1 MNKNKSF
8 QHKIIYG
15 GCMIVLLIAIS
26 LISRPATTAED
37 NPGGLLAQLRKEYH
51 ISDAELGKVDPAS
64 EAMRLSLVG
73 LDGVAITLLW
83 NQLNEYQKTEQY
95 TLMEATARTISYLNP
110 HLLKVWEFQSWN
122 MSYNVSREFDNYKH
136 RYLWVKRGI
145 EYHMD
150 GTEYNYN
157 EPRMMNSIAH
167 FFGNKFGIADE
178 KVEYRELFP
187 TDRLFHSKIQEHL
200 DRSGFDVV
208 QNASGV
214 VEGNPDNWLVARL
227 WDLWATDT
235 LDNERGSIGAMSPTI
250 FYQYPAKR
258 LMNFGEAIEKEGH
271 ISEKAKAAWAKAY
284 ADWNEYGDH
293 EMPSTYGISIKLNDA
308 DRLNKEIK
316 VDQKEFDDK
325 YGQYVDVIYQEKLAK
340 LPAESKA
347 AIETKEEERTDEQR
361 SLAYEAQQSLRV
373 SEFDVVKHMR
383 ANNIEGTLDASKL
396 ANQLDQAKF
405 LRGVIDRQKDIVAFN
420 YWKTRAE
427 SEMTDRNLEA
437 RKLVYDAHEAY
448 KDANLVKA
456 RELYEKA
463 WEKWTEIYDDYPALR
478 DDSSADVLA
487 DSIKEYRSLLNQFD
501 EDISPN
507 FPLLDILQNNTDDF
521 VPPTWNPD
529 DEPSKEESPEKGP
542 EKGTDESD
550 KAPMKEETPKSA
562 EKPAE
567 EPMKAEAE
575 TKEPTATG
583 PKATEPMKEQPPE
596 SEPTEPKAEEPQ
608 PMEEKP
614 AAEKA
619 ETPAEEPAEQ
629 PAQPMEAE
637 KPAEEK
643 SDT

>member
-37 NPGGLLAQLRKEYH
+37 NPGGMLAQMRKEYH

-64 EAMRLSLVG
+64 EAMRLSLLG
-73 LDGVAITLLW
+73 LDGVAITFLW
-83 NQLNEYQKTEQY
+83 NNLNEYQKTEQY

-187 TDRLFHSKIQEHL
+187 TDRLFHAKIQEHL
-200 DRSGFDVV
+200 DRSGADVV
-208 QNASGV
+208 QDASGV

-271 ISEKAKAAWAKAY
+271 ISEKAKSAWGQAY
-284 ADWNEYGDH
+284 NEWIEYGDH
-293 EMPSTYGISIKLNDA
+293 EMPSTYGIPIKLNDA
-308 DRLNKEIK
+308 DRLNKEIA
-316 VDQKEFDDK
+316 VDQKEFDDN
-325 YGQYVDVIYQEKLAK
+325 YGKYVDVIYQEKFSK
-340 LPAESKA
+340 LPEETQG
-347 AIETKEEERTDEQR
+347 AIETDPDKRSDEQK
-361 SLAYEAQQSLRV
+361 SLAYEAERTLKV
-373 SEFDVVKHMR
+373 SEFEVVKYMR
-383 ANNIEGTLDASKL
+383 DNDIEGTLEASKL
-396 ANQLDQAKF
+396 ANKLDQEKF

-420 YWKTRAE
+420 YWRTRAE

-437 RKLVYDAHEAY
+437 RQLVFDAHEAY
-448 KDANLVKA
+448 KDANLVKS

-463 WEKWTEIYDDYPALR
+463 WEQWEAIYKDYPALR
-478 DDSSADVLA
+478 EDSSADVLA

-507 FPLLDILQNNTDDF
+507 FPLLDILKNNTDDF
-521 VPPTWNPD
+521 TEPTWNPE
-529 DEPSKEESPEKGP
+529 DEAVKEIPVEKPSGEEGEAAEK
-542 EKGTDESD
+542 
-550 KAPMKEETPKSA
+550 KEETKPD
-562 EKPAE
+562 EKPAD
-567 EPMKAEAE
+567 EPMKGEAEA
-575 TKEPTATG
+575 TEPMTSEAD
-583 PKATEPMKEQPPE
+583 KTEPMKEEPK
-596 SEPTEPKAEEPQ
+596 SEGPMETKSEEAKPTEDMPADKSETYLEESAEPKES
-608 PMEEKP
+608 
-614 AAEKA
+614 
-619 ETPAEEPAEQ
+619 EEPAE
-629 PAQPMEAE
+629 
-637 KPAEEK
+637 
-643 SDT
+643 

>member
-26 LISRPATTAED
+26 LISRPATTGED
-37 NPGGLLAQLRKEYH
+37 NQGGWLAQLRKEHH

-64 EAMRLSLVG
+64 EAMRLSLLG
-73 LDGVAITLLW
+73 LDGVAITFLW
-83 NQLNEYQKTEQY
+83 NNLNEYQKTEQY

-178 KVEYRELFP
+178 KVEYREIFP
-187 TDRLFHSKIQEHL
+187 TDRLFHAKIQEHL
-200 DRSGFDVV
+200 DRSTLDLDVV
-208 QNASGV
+208 QKASGV

-227 WDLWATDT
+227 WDLWAVDT
-235 LDNERGSIGAMSPTI
+235 LDNDLGSIGAMSPTI

-271 ISEKAKAAWAKAY
+271 ISEKAKTAWGQAY
-284 ADWNEYGDH
+284 NEWIEYGDH

-308 DRLNKEIK
+308 ERLSQEIE
-316 VDQKEFDDK
+316 VDQKEFDEK

-340 LPAESKA
+340 LPEESKGA
-347 AIETKEEERTDEQR
+347 VQTDPEKRTDEQK
-361 SLAYEAQQSLRV
+361 SLAYEAERSLQV
-373 SEFDVVKHMR
+373 SEFDVVKYMR
-383 ANNIEGTLDASKL
+383 DHDIEGTLEASKL
-396 ANQLDQAKF
+396 ANKLDQEKF

-420 YWKTRAE
+420 YWRTRAE
-427 SEMTDRNLEA
+427 SEKTDRNLEA
-437 RKLVYDAHEAY
+437 RQLVFDAHEAY

-456 RELYEKA
+456 RELYEQA
-463 WEKWTEIYDDYPALR
+463 WDKWTAIYEDYPALR
-478 DDSSADVLA
+478 EDSSADVLA

-507 FPLLDILQNNTDDF
+507 FPLLDILKNNTDDF
-521 VPPTWNPD
+521 TPPTWNPD
-529 DEPSKEESPEKGP
+529 DEPSKEESQEKAD
-542 EKGTDESD
+542 DEAE
-550 KAPMKEETPKSA
+550 KAPMNEEDAKSE
-562 EKPAE
+562 EKP
-567 EPMKAEAE
+567 
-575 TKEPTATG
+575 
-583 PKATEPMKEQPPE
+583 ATEPMKTDDSDMADPMASETKEAEPMKQQPMDAEPME
-596 SEPTEPKAEEPQ
+596 SKSEPKVETPEEKSS
-608 PMEEKP
+608 EKP
-614 AAEKA
+614 AE
-619 ETPAEEPAEQ
+619 
-629 PAQPMEAE
+629 PMEAE
-637 KPAEEK
+637 QPTDEK
-643 SDT
+643 SDSQD

>member
-37 NPGGLLAQLRKEYH
+37 NPGGMLAQMRKEYH

-64 EAMRLSLVG
+64 EAMRLSLLG
-73 LDGVAITLLW
+73 LDGVAITFLW
-83 NQLNEYQKTEQY
+83 NNLNEYQKTEQY

-187 TDRLFHSKIQEHL
+187 TDRLFHAKIQEHL
-200 DRSGFDVV
+200 DRSGADVV
-208 QNASGV
+208 QDASGV

-271 ISEKAKAAWAKAY
+271 ISEKAKSAWGQAY
-284 ADWNEYGDH
+284 NEWIEYGDH
-293 EMPSTYGISIKLNDA
+293 EMPSTYGIPIKLNDA
-308 DRLNKEIK
+308 DRLNKEIA
-316 VDQKEFDDK
+316 VDQKEFDDN
-325 YGQYVDVIYQEKLAK
+325 YGKYVDVIYQEKFSK
-340 LPAESKA
+340 LPEETQG
-347 AIETKEEERTDEQR
+347 AIETDPDKRSDEQK
-361 SLAYEAQQSLRV
+361 SLAYEAERTLKV
-373 SEFDVVKHMR
+373 SEFEVVKYMR
-383 ANNIEGTLDASKL
+383 DNDIEGTLEASKL
-396 ANQLDQAKF
+396 ANKLDQEKF

-420 YWKTRAE
+420 YWRTRAE

-437 RKLVYDAHEAY
+437 RQLVFDAHEAY
-448 KDANLVKA
+448 KDANLVKS

-463 WEKWTEIYDDYPALR
+463 WEQWEAIYKDYPALR
-478 DDSSADVLA
+478 EDSSADVLA

-507 FPLLDILQNNTDDF
+507 FPLLDILKNNTDDF
-521 VPPTWNPD
+521 TEPTWNPE
-529 DEPSKEESPEKGP
+529 DEAAKEVPVEKPSGKEGETAEK
-542 EKGTDESD
+542 
-550 KAPMKEETPKSA
+550 KEETKPD
-562 EKPAE
+562 EKPAD
-567 EPMKAEAE
+567 EPMKGEAEAP
-575 TKEPTATG
+575 EPMTSEVD
-583 PKATEPMKEQPPE
+583 KTEPMKEDPK
-596 SEPTEPKAEEPQ
+596 SEGPMETKSEEAKPTEDMPED
-608 PMEEKP
+608 
-614 AAEKA
+614 KA
-619 ETPAEEPAEQ
+619 ETSLEESAEPKESE
-629 PAQPMEAE
+629 E
-637 KPAEEK
+637 PAEEK
-643 SDT
+643 SDS